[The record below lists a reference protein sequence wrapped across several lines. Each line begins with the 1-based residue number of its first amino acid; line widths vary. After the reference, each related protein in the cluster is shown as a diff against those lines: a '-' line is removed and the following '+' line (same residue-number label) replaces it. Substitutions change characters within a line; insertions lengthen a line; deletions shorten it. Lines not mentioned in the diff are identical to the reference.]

1 MTRRTVALAELEQ
14 RRVGDVLQ
22 EVAER
27 EEELF
32 VNLPGGETIL
42 IRPTPGLKPLPKLDC
57 IVPEGW
63 KDAIN
68 G

>member
-14 RRVGDVLQ
+14 RPVAEVLQ